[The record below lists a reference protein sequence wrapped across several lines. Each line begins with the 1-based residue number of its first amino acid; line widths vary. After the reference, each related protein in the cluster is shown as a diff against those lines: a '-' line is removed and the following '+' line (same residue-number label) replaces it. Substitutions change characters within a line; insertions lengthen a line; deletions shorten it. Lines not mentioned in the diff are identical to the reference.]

1 MIHIKSYESV
11 IMILVTPIDE
21 DEGMMFRMFLLQK
34 PEGESRLLSWF
45 ERCRQYHVSS
55 RLKSNCINISNPF
68 HVFGNHENRVDARN
82 PLPQA
87 HSDGLH
93 AESLCTGS

>member
-1 MIHIKSYESV
+1 
-11 IMILVTPIDE
+11 MILVMHIDHIDE

-55 RLKSNCINISNPF
+55 RLKMNCINISNPF
-68 HVFGNHENRVDARN
+68 SSFCQSRK
-82 PLPQA
+82 
-87 HSDGLH
+87 
-93 AESLCTGS
+93 